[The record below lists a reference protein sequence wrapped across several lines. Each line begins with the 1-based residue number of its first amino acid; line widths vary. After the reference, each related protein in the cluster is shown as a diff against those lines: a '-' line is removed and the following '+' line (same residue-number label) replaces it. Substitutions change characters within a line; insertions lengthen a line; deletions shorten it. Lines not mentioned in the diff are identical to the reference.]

1 MSTVIC
7 VKLLLEVA
15 LPALVK
21 FSWVGGKGF
30 WSMGIIVL
38 TLEMLKILFRMF
50 VTAVNLLN
58 KKFL

>member
-1 MSTVIC
+1 
-7 VKLLLEVA
+7 
-15 LPALVK
+15 
-21 FSWVGGKGF
+21 
-30 WSMGIIVL
+30 MGIIVL